1 MTLVTITQAE
11 FDTLSDERLGWVCVE
26 STLLSIR
33 GKDAAAKSEAITN
46 LNRSQQALCMFR
58 VFYDHAKDSAQEFYS
73 WVSYLLQ
80 APGYWTGV
88 TGALRYF
95 GDENLLKLL
104 EDTKQVIEINGHNAH
119 AGGIGA
125 FKELERQELL
135 HTMNE
140 LYERFQVI
148 VSGSLKR
155 ISSFIRSNPQDFV
168 ILGK

>member
-1 MTLVTITQAE
+1 M
-11 FDTLSDERLGWVCVE
+11 
-26 STLLSIR
+26 
-33 GKDAAAKSEAITN
+33 
-46 LNRSQQALCMFR
+46 
-58 VFYDHAKDSAQEFYS
+58 
-73 WVSYLLQ
+73 
-80 APGYWTGV
+80 
-88 TGALRYF
+88 RYF

-104 EDTKQVIEINGHNAH
+104 EDTKQVIEINGHNVH